1 MYKRQAQERGAIEA
15 LIRQAGEQHAALESL
30 ARQAADFNVQGEAC
44 LLYTSL
50 ERPVREKRERYESLS
65 TRALAA
71 LSARLREEGIHQ

>member
-1 MYKRQAQERGAIEA
+1 VKNFQPMGANFGV
-15 LIRQAGEQHAALESL
+15 LPP
-30 ARQAADFNVQGEAC
+30 
-44 LLYTSL
+44 L